1 MSEELFDKGLPKWP
15 ALIVVG
21 KPVTEQQAMVINVM
35 TDRFSFCSNDREFE
49 KQIHEVIYGVAA
61 SWSDLTDEL
70 EKKYNT
76 KGFNETWDLKDKM
89 ISKYGPLDLTY
100 LSNSRIVSSWIGGP
114 HGWCNWD
121 GTIGSS
127 NYNIG
132 KYPSVRDVYEDC
144 VKIAEAFP
152 FLEMK
157 IQLMNQEASE
167 DDKPLEAVVEYSI
180 KDGIVEMY
188 EPTEILKTPH
198 FGSDSMYERFN
209 NPHAERGCT
218 IEKLKES
225 LKVSELYSSVNE
237 RLSKDEFW
245 NNINS

>member
-1 MSEELFDKGLPKWP
+1 MKEELFEKPLPKWP

-49 KQIHEVIYGVAA
+49 KQIHKLIYDIDE
-61 SWSDLTDEL
+61 SWSDLTEAL
-70 EKKYNT
+70 KEKHNID
-76 KGFNETWDLKDKM
+76 FNGVWDLQEK
-89 ISKYGPLDLTY
+89 IRSKYGSLELDY
-100 LSNSRIVSSWIGGP
+100 MSNSRIVSSWIGGP

-121 GTIGSS
+121 GTIGAN

-132 KYPSVRDVYEDC
+132 KYPSVQDVYEDC

-157 IQLMNQEASE
+157 VQLLDQESGSDE
-167 DDKPLEAVVEYSI
+167 PSSAVIEYSL
-180 KDGIVEMY
+180 KDGKVVMY
-188 EPTEILKTPH
+188 EPTVMLSTTS
-198 FGSDSMYERFN
+198 FGSDDMYKRFS
-209 NPHAERGCT
+209 NPYAERGCT
-218 IEKLKES
+218 IEKLGEA
-225 LKVSELYSSVNE
+225 LQVSELYSSVSE
-237 RLSKDEFW
+237 RLNKDNFW

>member
-1 MSEELFDKGLPKWP
+1 MREELFNKELPKWP

-21 KPVTEQQAMVINVM
+21 KPVTKQQAMAINVM

-49 KQIHEVIYGVAA
+49 KQIHKLIYDVDE
-61 SWSDLTDEL
+61 SWSDLTDALKEKHKTDFSGTCGIK
-70 EKKYNT
+70 ESISKKYGALELNY
-76 KGFNETWDLKDKM
+76 M
-89 ISKYGPLDLTY
+89 
-100 LSNSRIVSSWIGGP
+100 SNSRIVSSWIGGP

-121 GTIGSS
+121 GTIGTN

-132 KYPSVRDVYEDC
+132 KYPSVQDVYEDC

-157 IQLMNQEASE
+157 VQLLNQEAGE
-167 DDKPLEAVVEYSI
+167 DERPTEAVIEYSI
-180 KDGIVEMY
+180 ANGNIDMY
-188 EPTEILKTPH
+188 EPKGILREPS
-198 FGSDSMYERFN
+198 FGFDDMYKRFN
-209 NPHAERGCT
+209 SPYAERGCT
-218 IEKLKES
+218 IEKLGEA

-237 RLSKDEFW
+237 RLSKDKFW